1 LLYGEYLTV
10 NLLKRRK
17 SFFVFSTKRR
27 SKYEIVKET
36 GYDIEWKNDSDL
48 ITMSIFKEHSTL
60 PPSRQSK
67 MHVKDYLCALSGLDG
82 DSPFGRVVRART
94 EKDPE
99 RIKNMSDWEIS
110 ERSKWNLHL
119 FKVRQEYLETLTEEE
134 RNEEK
139 IKEDEQFRL
148 TMKAA
153 LCC

>member
-1 LLYGEYLTV
+1 M
-10 NLLKRRK
+10 KRRK

-36 GYDIEWKNDSDL
+36 GYDIEWKNDSEL

-60 PPSRQSK
+60 PPSKQAK

>member
-1 LLYGEYLTV
+1 MSSTQ
-10 NLLKRRK
+10 KRN
-17 SFFVFSTKRR
+17 
-27 SKYEIVKET
+27 KYDILKET
-36 GYDIEWKNDSDL
+36 GYDIEWKNDSEL

-60 PPSRQSK
+60 PPSKQIK

-119 FKVRQEYLETLTEEE
+119 FKVRQEYLATLTEEE
-134 RNEEK
+134 RQEEK
-139 IKEDEQFRL
+139 IKQDEQFRL
-148 TMKAA
+148 AMKAA
-153 LCC
+153 LGC

>member
-1 LLYGEYLTV
+1 
-10 NLLKRRK
+10 
-17 SFFVFSTKRR
+17 
-27 SKYEIVKET
+27 
-36 GYDIEWKNDSDL
+36 
-48 ITMSIFKEHSTL
+48 
-60 PPSRQSK
+60 

-148 TMKAA
+148 AMKAA
-153 LCC
+153 LGC